1 MIIGI
6 TGKSG
11 TGKSSIC
18 EELEKR
24 RGFLVIDAD
33 KIVKELQ
40 SKKSKYLQQIINLF
54 GKDIINDKGELDRKK
69 LANIIFND
77 KEEKK
82 KIDEVTFKY
91 IGYEILR
98 KINENEGRDIVIDAP
113 LLIEA
118 GYNEFCDLVFYI
130 KADEKSQ
137 IERICKRDNIDETAA
152 KTRLSAQNN
161 EEYSMKYADYMIV
174 NDSLDKAVDEILE
187 KIDNV

>member
-24 RGFLVIDAD
+24 KGFLVVDAD

-40 SKKSKYLQQIINLF
+40 GKQSEYLEQIVELF
-54 GKDIINDKGELDRKK
+54 GQDIIKDGVLDRKK
-69 LANIIFND
+69 LASIIFNN
-77 KEEKK
+77 KEEKE
-82 KIDEVTFKY
+82 KIDEVTFKH

-137 IERICKRDNIDETAA
+137 IERICKRDNVDEETA
-152 KTRLSAQNN
+152 KTRLDAQNG
-161 EEYSMKYADYMIV
+161 EEYSMKYADYMVV
-174 NDSLDKAVDEILE
+174 NNNLDDAVEEIIH
-187 KIDNV
+187 KIENID

>member
-1 MIIGI
+1 M
-6 TGKSG
+6 
-11 TGKSSIC
+11 
-18 EELEKR
+18 
-24 RGFLVIDAD
+24 
-33 KIVKELQ
+33 
-40 SKKSKYLQQIINLF
+40 
-54 GKDIINDKGELDRKK
+54 IINDNDAFERICCEYYDGEKTYYDLREEILKN
-69 LANIIFND
+69 LIIISN
-77 KEEKK
+77 
-82 KIDEVTFKY
+82 
-91 IGYEILR
+91 LR

>member
-24 RGFLVIDAD
+24 KGFFIVDAD

-40 SKKSKYLQQIINLF
+40 STQSEYLQQIIELF
-54 GKDIINDKGELDRKK
+54 GEDIIKDGALDRKK

-82 KIDEVTFKY
+82 KIDEVTFKH
-91 IGYEILR
+91 IGFEILK
-98 KINENEGRDIVIDAP
+98 KINENEERDIVIDAP

-130 KADEKSQ
+130 KTDEKSQ
-137 IERICKRDNIDETAA
+137 IERICKRDNIDEKAA
-152 KTRLSAQNN
+152 KTRLSAQND
-161 EEYSMKYADYMIV
+161 EEYSVKYADYVVV
-174 NDSLDKAVDEILE
+174 NDNLDNAVTEI
-187 KIDNV
+187 IDRIENLH